1 MYSRQFM
8 RQRNFI
14 EITLR
19 HGCSP
24 VTLLHFFRTHFPG
37 ALPYVELWTIASE
50 RLHIIETNRG

>member
-14 EITLR
+14 EIALR
-19 HGCSP
+19 DGCSP
-24 VTLLHFFRTHFPG
+24 VTLLHFFRTPFPG

-50 RLHIIETNRG
+50 